1 MGRDTTGITGMKGSE
16 AVADE
21 VSARIARERHEAWRS
36 MMSVEER
43 CQPWIYGIR
52 AALEDRVLGNGIY
65 ARIDEAAFR
74 RHILALLDRYEAE
87 VR

>member
-1 MGRDTTGITGMKGSE
+1 MRDTTGISGVKGSE

-21 VSARIARERHEAWRS
+21 VSARIARERHEARQAG
-36 MMSVEER
+36 MTREER
-43 CQPWIYGIR
+43 CQPWIYAIR
-52 AALEDRVLGNGIY
+52 AALEDRVNGHGLY
-65 ARIDEAAFR
+65 TRIDEGAFR